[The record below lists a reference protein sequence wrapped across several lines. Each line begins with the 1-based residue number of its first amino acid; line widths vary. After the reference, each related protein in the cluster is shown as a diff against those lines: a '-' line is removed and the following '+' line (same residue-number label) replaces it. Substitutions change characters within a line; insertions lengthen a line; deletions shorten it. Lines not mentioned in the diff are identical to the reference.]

1 MKTILQ
7 AIARFPG
14 TLRARRIPEQEA
26 THFFFRYQ
34 LNKSVAPATEADIG
48 GLPLH
53 SLN

>member
-1 MKTILQ
+1 MKMMIQ
-7 AIARFPG
+7 AMAEFPG
-14 TLRARRIPEQEA
+14 TLRARLIPDQDA

-48 GLPLH
+48 GLPLN